1 MENRGEQHPE
11 LLQDVKNYLG
21 ITWEDQ
27 VTDNKIS
34 GLIESGIAYLNSK
47 RGGYEDYS
55 QPSLSRTLLMEYV
68 RYMRDSALDV
78 FENNYRSMI
87 IAMRNERAVELYVA
101 ETVSEE

>member
-1 MENRGEQHPE
+1 MENRGGQHPE

-27 VTDNKIS
+27 ATDNKIS
-34 GLIESGIAYLNSK
+34 GLIESGIAYLDSK
-47 RGGYEDYS
+47 RGGYEDYLH
-55 QPSLSRTLLMEYV
+55 PSLSRTLLMEYV

-87 IAMRNERAVELYVA
+87 IAMRNERTVELYVA